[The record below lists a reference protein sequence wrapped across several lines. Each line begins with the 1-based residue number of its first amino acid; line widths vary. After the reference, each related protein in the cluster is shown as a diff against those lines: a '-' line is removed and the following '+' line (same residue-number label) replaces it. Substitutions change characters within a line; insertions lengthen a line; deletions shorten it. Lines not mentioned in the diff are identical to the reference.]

1 MMPNQESFQVYE
13 DTATGRIALVC
24 PSPVAI
30 FDTLEDFKDW
40 VYELL
45 DSLNKHQVSDKGE
58 PLKQAYADTVI
69 EEWQKLLVKNQLNGG
84 PQK

>member
-1 MMPNQESFQVYE
+1 MFNQESFQVYE
-13 DTATGRIALVC
+13 DTATGRIALIC

-30 FDTLEDFKDW
+30 FETIEDFQDW
-40 VYELL
+40 VNELL
-45 DSLNKHQVSDKGE
+45 ENLNKYQAQHKGE

-84 PQK
+84 LQK

>member
-13 DTATGRIALVC
+13 DTVTGRIALIC

-30 FDTLEDFKDW
+30 FETIEDFQDW
-40 VYELL
+40 VNELL
-45 DSLNKHQVSDKGE
+45 ENLNKYQAQHKGE

-69 EEWQKLLVKNQLNGG
+69 EEWQKLLAKNQLNGG
-84 PQK
+84 LQK

>member
-1 MMPNQESFQVYE
+1 MFNQESFQVYE
-13 DTATGRIALVC
+13 DTATGRIALIC

-30 FDTLEDFKDW
+30 FETIEDFQDW
-40 VYELL
+40 VNELL
-45 DSLNKHQVSDKGE
+45 ENLNKYQAQHKGE